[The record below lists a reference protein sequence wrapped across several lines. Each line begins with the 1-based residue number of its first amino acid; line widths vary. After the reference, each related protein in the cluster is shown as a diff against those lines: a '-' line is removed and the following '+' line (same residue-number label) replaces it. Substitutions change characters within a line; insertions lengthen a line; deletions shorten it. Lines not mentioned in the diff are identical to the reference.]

1 MARIDTSIY
10 NNLQPTVKLQTPF
23 ELQGQFQQLQQGHNQ
38 NRLAQ
43 MQFQKAERDEAQ
55 QNALAGYYRDAVGDD
70 GSIDYNKLTRSVAQ
84 GGFGDKIP
92 ALIKQQNE
100 TAMSGV
106 ELSNKRLTGQKLQGE
121 ITQEQRERSA
131 AKLGAFLNDPN
142 LTVDKVYADLQS
154 QVKSGELPLEQAQAM
169 AQRIPQDPAQLKPF
183 LNQILMSVMKPKEQ
197 VDLGF
202 KERDFGLKSANEPF
216 RADGTPNSAFQ
227 NYAISKATAGAT
239 QNYGSPVAGVGPD
252 GKPVFFQPNK
262 GGGAPSVVQG
272 VTPPISAAER
282 KAEAELKAADARK
295 KGIITQVSNVLKEI
309 DDAEK
314 LVGYSTAGVGGLMK
328 GVPMTD
334 ARNLDAK
341 LQTIKANL
349 GFDRLQ
355 QMREESPTGGALG
368 QVAVQELTA
377 LQATVASLD
386 QLQHPEQLKE
396 ALAKIKKH
404 YKAWGDVMKKANGDN
419 TPPTGNLKA
428 ASSYLSGAK
437 DKADFIAR
445 ARALKAKGWTEEQIA
460 AANGE

>member
-1 MARIDTSIY
+1 MAQVDTSIY

-23 ELQGQFQQLQQGHNQ
+23 ELQGQFQQIQQGQNQ

-43 MQFQKAERDEAQ
+43 MEFQKAERAEAER
-55 QNALAGYYRDAVGDD
+55 NALAGIYEGAYSNGK
-70 GSIDYNKLTRSVAQ
+70 IDHNKVIEGLATNRLGAN
-84 GGFGDKIP
+84 IP
-92 ALIKQQNE
+92 AYLKQQNE
-100 TAMSGV
+100 AEASGV
-106 ELSNKRLTGQKLQGE
+106 ELSNKRLDGKKKQFE
-121 ITQEQRERSA
+121 ITQMQRERSA
-131 AKLGAFLNDPN
+131 AELGSLINDPE
-142 LTVDKVYADLQS
+142 LSHDKVFASIERSFTSGDIDEQQARQMIDLVRQ
-154 QVKSGELPLEQAQAM
+154 K
-169 AQRIPQDPAQLKPF
+169 DPAQLKPF

-197 VDLGF
+197 IESGDRNRNNLILSDGSVNQALVGA
-202 KERDFGLKSANEPF
+202 KSQIA
-216 RADGTPNSAFQ
+216 Q
-227 NYAISKATAGAT
+227 AGAT

-309 DDAEK
+309 DDAER